1 MPRKTRKIQSNKT
14 VLIVVEGTTELNY
27 FSEMKAVERIPGIT
41 VIPKQAKFSS
51 VASIFKTAFEEQ
63 KTKVYDVIW
72 CVFDCDTISK
82 TTPYEKMGKLKQ
94 QAERKNIHIADSLPA
109 FEIWF
114 LLHYVIPKKY
124 YTDQESLIKELQIHL
139 PEYKKSMHSLYSKLK
154 TLHTTALKHS
164 RKLEERNKHDEDSSA
179 SFCNVHKLFE
189 EIEKLKK

>member
-1 MPRKTRKIQSNKT
+1 M
-14 VLIVVEGTTELNY
+14 
-27 FSEMKAVERIPGIT
+27 
-41 VIPKQAKFSS
+41 
-51 VASIFKTAFEEQ
+51 
-63 KTKVYDVIW
+63 YDVIW

-139 PEYKKSMHSLYSKLK
+139 PEYKKSLHSLYSKLK
-154 TLHTTALKHS
+154 TLHETALVHS

-189 EIEKLKK
+189 EIEKLNK